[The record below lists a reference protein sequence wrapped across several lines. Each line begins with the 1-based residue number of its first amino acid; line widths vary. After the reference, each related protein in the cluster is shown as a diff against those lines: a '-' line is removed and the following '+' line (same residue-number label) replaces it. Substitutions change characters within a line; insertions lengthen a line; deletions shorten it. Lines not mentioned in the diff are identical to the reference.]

1 MITLEQINIRNAAP
15 DDVVKLSILFM
26 QVYIHNYAVEGV
38 SDEYANFLVKQFSAE
53 RLESVIINNPNSL
66 IVAEYNN
73 NLIGV
78 AEIGFNR
85 KCPFKGIA
93 AAELDKLYVLE
104 RFCGMGIGSM
114 LFRKAE
120 EIIAGQDKNLWLYVW
135 EYNERA
141 KRFYTKNGFTALG
154 TQAYPMEQNMY
165 YNIVMHKTLPVYVPC
180 IA

>member
-1 MITLEQINIRNAAP
+1 MIIPEHIIIRKALP
-15 DDVVKLSILFM
+15 EDVVKLSILFM
-26 QVYIHNYAVEGV
+26 QVYIHNYATEGV
-38 SDEYANFLVKQFSAE
+38 SDEYAGFLVKQFSVE
-53 RLESVIINNPNSL
+53 RIAVAIKNNPESI
-66 IVAEYNN
+66 IVADYQN

-85 KCPFKGIA
+85 MCPFKDVM

-104 RFCGMGIGSM
+104 RFCGVGIGSA
-114 LFRKAE
+114 LLRE
-120 EIIAGQDKNLWLYVW
+120 VESVIASASHHLWLYVW

-141 KRFYTKNGFTALG
+141 IRFYTKNGFTALG

-165 YNIVMHKTLPVYVPC
+165 YNIVMHKPLPVYAPC